1 MGLRIKILS
10 GFLVLSLM
18 LFIAGVWSI
27 YELSTVGSS
36 VKTILDENYQSINAS
51 KTMIEAIEREDSAIL
66 FLLLGK
72 WKEGRTIINSA
83 DSLFNDKLQF
93 AYTNITIKG
102 EKEFLDDINAK
113 YSIYKNIWEKPIVDT
128 QKEGNLEWY
137 FEKVHESFLSVRHA
151 IEELININDRNM
163 YTTSTELENRANRAI
178 MPGII
183 ATLSA
188 LIFTIIF
195 NYLVNYFMVS
205 PIIKITNS
213 IKKFE
218 DEQIPFEVEIES
230 KDEIYLLADT
240 IKGLCDYISVKDK
253 HR

>member
-18 LFIAGVWSI
+18 LIIAGVWSI

-36 VKTILDENYQSINAS
+36 VKKILDENYQSIHAS
-51 KTMIEAIEREDSAIL
+51 KAMIEALEREDSAIL

-83 DSLFNDKLQF
+83 DSLFNSKLQF
-93 AYTNITIKG
+93 AYTNITIPG

-113 YSIYKNIWEKPIVDT
+113 YAVYKNLWERPIVDT
-128 QKEGNLEWY
+128 QKEGDLEWY
-137 FEKVHESFLSVRHA
+137 FEKVHESFLSVKNA
-151 IEELININDRNM
+151 VEELININDSNM
-163 YTTSTELENRANRAI
+163 YITASELENRANRAI

-188 LIFTIIF
+188 FIFTIIF
-195 NYLVNYFMVS
+195 NYLVNYFMVG
-205 PIIKITNS
+205 PIIKIRNS
-213 IKKFE
+213 ILKFE
-218 DEQIPFEVEIES
+218 KEQTPYEVEIET
-230 KDEIYLLADT
+230 KDEIYDLSET
-240 IKGLCDYISVKDK
+240 IKGLCDYISVKDGHK
-253 HR
+253 